1 VDEFPFLRFWPT
13 RWAGWKQRAFS
24 AGRAM
29 DKIWST
35 ALETVEKRRG
45 TGDVRE
51 CIADRLIDEYNEKGY
66 PFSRHAFMMLLGEMC
81 EGGAETTSS
90 SMLTMILAI
99 TKYPEVQRKARLQ
112 IDAVCG
118 TERQDP
124 AN

>member
-1 VDEFPFLRFWPT
+1 
-13 RWAGWKQRAFS
+13 
-24 AGRAM
+24 M

-35 ALETVEKRRG
+35 ALETVEKRRS

-124 AN
+124 SN